1 MRNPRV
7 LVVEHHAECPPAL
20 LGEWLAE
27 AGCELELCR
36 PWAGDALP
44 EVTAYDGLLV
54 LGGEM
59 GANDDDRHWWLT
71 PVKELVRAAGEAGV
85 PTLGICLGHQLMA
98 VALGG
103 RVARNPAGQTIGLQT
118 VGWQEAASRDALA
131 GSLGA
136 TARGVHWNSD
146 VVTELPPGAKVL
158 ARTEDGAP
166 QVVRYAERAWGLQL
180 HPEADEHVVGRWAD
194 GDRAD
199 HLARGI
205 DSGEALAEIAAARDE
220 LAATWQPLARSFAAI
235 AAIAAGTRAREA
247 SCSRP

>member
-1 MRNPRV
+1 MRSPRV

-20 LGEWLAE
+20 LGEWLVE

-36 PWAGDALP
+36 PWSGDALP
-44 EVTAYDGLLV
+44 EAGAYDGVLV

-59 GANDDDRHWWLT
+59 GANDDERHWWLT
-71 PVKELVRAAGEAGV
+71 GVKELVRAAGEAGV

-103 RVARNPAGQTIGLQT
+103 RVERNPDGQTIGLQI
-118 VGWQEAASRDALA
+118 VGWQEAASRDVLA

-180 HPEADEHVVGRWAD
+180 HPEADEHVVAPWAE

-205 DSGEALAEIAAARDE
+205 DSEQVLAEIAAARDE
-220 LAATWQPLARSFAAI
+220 LAATWRPLARSFAAI
-235 AAIAAGTRAREA
+235 LLARASEVGVGG
-247 SCSRP
+247 